1 LTRAAR
7 PTVVT
12 RRPGLAIST
21 GISGA
26 NDHRQISTTTL
37 AFASRCST
45 GAPQCHYLPMSS
57 RPSFWPPSPCSS
69 PSSWLEA
76 APVQRGAVMSDHEK
90 MLAAVADSLR
100 SVVSIRDY
108 LIAAQTGA
116 EIAVGMLDRIEN
128 RLIETMEAIN
138 EDYRR

>member
-1 LTRAAR
+1 
-7 PTVVT
+7 
-12 RRPGLAIST
+12 
-21 GISGA
+21 
-26 NDHRQISTTTL
+26 
-37 AFASRCST
+37 
-45 GAPQCHYLPMSS
+45 
-57 RPSFWPPSPCSS
+57 
-69 PSSWLEA
+69 
-76 APVQRGAVMSDHEK
+76 MSDHEK

>member
-1 LTRAAR
+1 
-7 PTVVT
+7 
-12 RRPGLAIST
+12 
-21 GISGA
+21 
-26 NDHRQISTTTL
+26 
-37 AFASRCST
+37 
-45 GAPQCHYLPMSS
+45 
-57 RPSFWPPSPCSS
+57 
-69 PSSWLEA
+69 
-76 APVQRGAVMSDHEK
+76 MSDHEK

-128 RLIETMEAIN
+128 RLVETMEAIN